1 MSTALKDPYPWVIEP
16 LIACAPMRLIA
27 LSPLAVAV
35 SRAGGIGF
43 LAAGSDLS
51 DLQDHLEEA
60 TCLIKHLPVPGARRE
75 TLPIGIGFLNWGADL
90 NKAVEAIR
98 KYIPAAAWFFAPSKN
113 DDPALWTQQIREA
126 SGAKTKIWIQI
137 ETVADAVEI
146 SRLCKPDVLVVQ
158 GNDAGGHGL
167 GRGAEIV
174 SLLPEVADALKEQ
187 GLGYITLVAA
197 GGIVEGRGTAACLA
211 LGAGGVVMGTRFLA
225 CTEARIDKGYQDE
238 VLRARDGGVN
248 TVRSQVYDTLRGTT
262 NWPGHYNGR
271 GIINQS
277 YLDAKNG
284 QVTEENRRLY
294 AEAMKTGNDGWGP
307 QGRMTTYAGTGVGL
321 IHESKNAEAI
331 LEEVRR
337 DVKRIQHRVQQSK
350 AHI

>member
-1 MSTALKDPYPWVIEP
+1 M
-16 LIACAPMRLIA
+16 
-27 LSPLAVAV
+27 
-35 SRAGGIGF
+35 
-43 LAAGSDLS
+43 
-51 DLQDHLEEA
+51 
-60 TCLIKHLPVPGARRE
+60 
-75 TLPIGIGFLNWGADL
+75 LPIGIGFLNWGADL

-211 LGAGGVVMGTRFLA
+211 LGAGGVVMGTRL
-225 CTEARIDKGYQDE
+225 
-238 VLRARDGGVN
+238 
-248 TVRSQVYDTLRGTT
+248 STT
-262 NWPGHYNGR
+262 R
-271 GIINQS
+271 
-277 YLDAKNG
+277 K
-284 QVTEENRRLY
+284 RR
-294 AEAMKTGNDGWGP
+294 
-307 QGRMTTYAGTGVGL
+307 RC
-321 IHESKNAEAI
+321 
-331 LEEVRR
+331 
-337 DVKRIQHRVQQSK
+337 
-350 AHI
+350 